1 MGANKKILI
10 SGYYGFDNSGDDAIL
25 KAMVKDIKAKD
36 SNVKITA
43 FSNNPTFTKKTYGID
58 AVNRFGI
65 KGVVRAIRNCNLFIS
80 GGGSLLQ
87 DITSTR
93 SLLYY
98 ISLMKLAKL
107 FNKPVMVYANGIGPI
122 NKRINR
128 FLTRKVLNK
137 VDFITLRD
145 EDSKIF
151 LRDLRVENDNI
162 YVTADPVFTLEPT
175 KEETILKI
183 FQKEGIPDDKPP

>member
-1 MGANKKILI
+1 
-10 SGYYGFDNSGDDAIL
+10 
-25 KAMVKDIKAKD
+25 
-36 SNVKITA
+36 
-43 FSNNPTFTKKTYGID
+43 
-58 AVNRFGI
+58 
-65 KGVVRAIRNCNLFIS
+65 
-80 GGGSLLQ
+80 
-87 DITSTR
+87 
-93 SLLYY
+93 
-98 ISLMKLAKL
+98 
-107 FNKPVMVYANGIGPI
+107 MVYANGIGPI